1 MASKTTVL
9 PVINGRPVG
18 RSEPP
23 KVLSVAELMGKAYT
37 EEMRVAFPDVPPS
50 YYPAG
55 KLILCQVRQAKKIK
69 KLASGHSLI
78 LADETVDNEKFR
90 VQTAIVRAM
99 GPAAF
104 RNRNTLEPWPEGDW
118 CNVGDFIRVPLYG
131 GDRIAVP
138 YKTPEGTDDEV
149 LFVAINDTDV
159 TGVVIGDPL
168 AVKTLL

>member
-1 MASKTTVL
+1 MVFSSNLSSIKE
-9 PVINGRPVG
+9 RPVG
-18 RSEPP
+18 RSEQP
-23 KVLSVAELMGKAYT
+23 KIHSVAELMGKAYT
-37 EEMRVAFPDVPPS
+37 EEMKVAFPDVPPS

-55 KLILCQVRQAKKIK
+55 KLILCQVRQAKRVK

-131 GDRIAVP
+131 GDRVAVP
-138 YKTPEGTDDEV
+138 YKTPEGIEDEV

>member
-1 MASKTTVL
+1 MPRT
-9 PVINGRPVG
+9 I
-18 RSEPP
+18 PP
-23 KVLSVAELMGKAYT
+23 KIPTVADLLGDDYTDELK
-37 EEMRVAFPDVPPS
+37 VAFPDVPPV

-55 KLILCQVRQAKKIK
+55 KLILCQVRQPKRLK
-69 KLASGHSLI
+69 KLANGATFI
-78 LADETVDNEKFR
+78 LPDETVDNEKFR

-118 CNVGDFIRVPLYG
+118 CQIGDFIRVPLYG

-138 YKTPEGTDDEV
+138 YRPAEGPEEDI

>member
-1 MASKTTVL
+1 MPRTIT
-9 PVINGRPVG
+9 
-18 RSEPP
+18 P
-23 KVLSVAELMGKAYT
+23 KIPTVAELLGKDYT
-37 EEMRVAFPDVPPS
+37 DELKVAFPDIPPV

-55 KLILCQVRQAKKIK
+55 KLLLCQVRQPKRLM
-69 KLASGHSLI
+69 KLAGGKSFI
-78 LADETVDNEKFR
+78 LPDETVDNERFR

-104 RNRNTLEPWPEGDW
+104 KNRNTLEPWPEGDW
-118 CNVGDFIRVPLYG
+118 CQVGDFIRVPLYG

-138 YKTPEGTDDEV
+138 FKNADGLDEEA